1 MNRKEIFSLL
11 ILIVVVSYG
20 AYKYF
25 TREYTE
31 IRSKYLLDTIVEI
44 SATSK
49 SKNVSSEIEKTFN
62 FIQDFESK
70 FNEYDPTSL
79 LAKINSSEEEHFV
92 MDPDLYELLVIA
104 DSLWQ
109 MTDGSFDPTI
119 KPVWDLWN
127 FGAEEPA
134 IPDSLLMKAELEKVD
149 FSRLVYDKEQLYKP
163 QGMQITFG
171 ALAKGYI
178 LDKALDYMKQSHLLK
193 GFINSRSSMAFFGY
207 KISPLVYIQ
216 HPRKADDSIASFKV
230 NNLSIGTSGDYQQ
243 YFEEDDQRYHHI
255 LNAHTGLPVQ
265 NIFSVTVVAE
275 KAVWA
280 DGLST
285 ALFTLDPQQALE
297 KVRTMP
303 NTNTVIYYLQDDAI
317 FSLKTEGMKSL
328 NFNENL

>member
-1 MNRKEIFSLL
+1 I
-11 ILIVVVSYG
+11 
-20 AYKYF
+20 
-25 TREYTE
+25 
-31 IRSKYLLDTIVEI
+31 LDTIVEI

-62 FIQDFESK
+62 LIQDFESK
-70 FNEYDPTSL
+70 FNEYNPESM
-79 LAKINSSEEEHFV
+79 LAMINSSEEELFE

-127 FGAEEPA
+127 FGAEEHS
-134 IPDSLLMKAELEKVD
+134 IPDSLLILAELEKVD
-149 FSRLVYDKEQLYKP
+149 FSRLKYDEKQLYKP

-171 ALAKGYI
+171 AIAKGYI
-178 LDKALDYMKQSHLLK
+178 LDKALEYMKERHLLK
-193 GFINSRSSMAFFGY
+193 GFINSRSSMTFFGY

-216 HPRKADDSIASFKV
+216 HPRKDDDSIASFKV

-243 YFEEDDQRYHHI
+243 YFELDGERYHHI
-255 LNAHTGLPVQ
+255 LDAHTGLPVQ
-265 NIFSVTVVAE
+265 NIFSVTVVSE
-275 KAVWA
+275 KAAWA
-280 DGLST
+280 DGLCT
-285 ALFTLDPQQALE
+285 ALFTMDPQEALE
-297 KVRTMP
+297 KVRAMP

-328 NFNENL
+328 HFNENL

>member
-1 MNRKEIFSLL
+1 MNRKEIFSLIIL
-11 ILIVVVSYG
+11 ILVVSYG

-31 IRSKYLLDTIVEI
+31 VRSKYILDTIVEI

-62 FIQDFESK
+62 LIQDFESK
-70 FNEYDPTSL
+70 FNEYNPESM
-79 LAKINSSEEEHFV
+79 LAMINSSEEELFE

-127 FGAEEPA
+127 FGAEEHS
-134 IPDSLLMKAELEKVD
+134 IPDSLLILAELEKVD
-149 FSRLVYDKEQLYKP
+149 FSRLKYDEKQLYKP

-171 ALAKGYI
+171 AIAKGYI
-178 LDKALDYMKQSHLLK
+178 LDKALEYMKERHLLK
-193 GFINSRSSMAFFGY
+193 GFINSRSSMTFFGY

-216 HPRKADDSIASFKV
+216 HPRKDDDSIASFKV

-243 YFEEDDQRYHHI
+243 YFELDGERYHHI
-255 LNAHTGLPVQ
+255 LDAHTGLPVQ
-265 NIFSVTVVAE
+265 NIFSVTVVSE
-275 KAVWA
+275 KAAWA
-280 DGLST
+280 DGLCT
-285 ALFTLDPQQALE
+285 ALFTMDPQEALE
-297 KVRTMP
+297 KVRAMP

-328 NFNENL
+328 HFNENL